1 MTKTRLSFI
10 EDTDSNYVQ
19 KPFVEKY
26 VQAGLGEEGEEHE
39 VISVEEAKSGTG
51 YKLETKD
58 FVVFLRKNS
67 TVLQYLLEA
76 LGMWVK
82 DSDNPAL
89 VVVLTEKSPYYR
101 LAANNEAK
109 RAWTERGGKYIVQDK
124 STGATRK
131 AGNPFLTARYTPPV
145 TSIAHDAH
153 EGYPGQEEEEPPK
166 RSKRG
171 S

>member
-1 MTKTRLSFI
+1 MTNTRLSFF
-10 EDTDSNYVQ
+10 EETEVSYVQ

-26 VQAGLGEEGEEHE
+26 VQSGLGDAGEEHE

-67 TVLQYLLEA
+67 TVLGYLLEA

-89 VVVLTEKSPYYR
+89 VVLLTEKTLTTGWQQTMMLREPGRREGESTLFKTSLQTPPGR
-101 LAANNEAK
+101 LA
-109 RAWTERGGKYIVQDK
+109 
-124 STGATRK
+124 
-131 AGNPFLTARYTPPV
+131 TP
-145 TSIAHDAH
+145 S
-153 EGYPGQEEEEPPK
+153 
-166 RSKRG
+166 
-171 S
+171 